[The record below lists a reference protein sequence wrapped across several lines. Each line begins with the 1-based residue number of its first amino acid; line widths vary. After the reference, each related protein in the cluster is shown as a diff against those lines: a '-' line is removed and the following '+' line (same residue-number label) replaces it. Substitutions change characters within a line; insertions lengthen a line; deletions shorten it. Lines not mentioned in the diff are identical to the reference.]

1 MGARAPPPLRTFEQP
16 RSITVRSR
24 RSQSAEAVDA
34 EALHCALPGQHFVDE
49 ARDPLKG
56 QEDRRQLLDARTR
69 SNHVRFTFLA

>member
-1 MGARAPPPLRTFEQP
+1 M
-16 RSITVRSR
+16 
-24 RSQSAEAVDA
+24 DA